1 MLPSGVLAAVA
12 EDGSIGGLSL
22 AWLAFVIGA
31 SAIAMVA
38 CGVMSARRTLHPNV
52 LVGIRTS
59 FTLDGDRNWYAVHD
73 RAAPV
78 FTGSGLLYALSIVPL
93 FLLDGVGPQATGLLI
108 LIGVG
113 TVVLCVG
120 TIRAQRAAKA
130 ALAEEDAREAGGWG
144 PEEGA
149 SDPGFPE
156 EGAPGD
162 GSSGGGADR

>member
-1 MLPSGVLAAVA
+1 MLAAVA
-12 EDGSIGGLSL
+12 EDGSIGWLSL
-22 AWLAFVIGA
+22 AWLTFVIGA
-31 SAIAMVA
+31 SAAAMVA

-52 LVGIRTS
+52 LIGIRTS

-93 FLLDGVGPQATGLLI
+93 FLLDGVGSQVTALLL

-120 TIRAQRAAKA
+120 TLRAQRAAKA
-130 ALAEEDAREAGGWG
+130 ALAEEDAAEVGEGGSEPG
-144 PEEGA
+144 P
-149 SDPGFPE
+149 S
-156 EGAPGD
+156 GD
-162 GSSGGGADR
+162 GSPEGGPGR